1 MGTKL
6 TSYDEHIKKV
16 LQDDKFVLGY
26 LQEALEAEDMREELI
41 TLVCQNIIKARGEQK
56 K

>member
-6 TSYDEHIKKV
+6 TSYDEHVKEL

-26 LQEALEAEDMREELI
+26 LQQALEAEDMREELI
-41 TLVCQNIIKARGEQK
+41 TLVCQNIIKVRGKQK